1 MEDPIQSPDGL
12 IGEAATTAIANTI
25 GTLMQSIGTERAVS
39 ISRGGITIEDIVRE
53 EIRPV
58 LKAWFDTHLPTLV
71 ERIVRAEIGRVV
83 DRTQV

>member
-1 MEDPIQSPDGL
+1 
-12 IGEAATTAIANTI
+12 
-25 GTLMQSIGTERAVS
+25 MQSISTERAVS
-39 ISRGGITIEDIVRE
+39 VSRGGITIEDIVRE